1 MTVDAWLEAAIADAQ
16 RRGLTPLTVLLETL
30 ARSTA
35 ALRAADL
42 ELRSSPERDDKMG
55 PLTSNE

>member
-1 MTVDAWLEAAIADAQ
+1 MTVDSWLEAAIADAQ
-16 RRGLTPLTVLLETL
+16 RRGLKPLPALLETL

-42 ELRSSPERDDKMG
+42 EVRSVTQQDEKAGDRKAP
-55 PLTSNE
+55 

>member
-16 RRGLTPLTVLLETL
+16 RRGLTPLTALLETL

-35 ALRAADL
+35 ALRVADL
-42 ELRSSPERDDKMG
+42 ELRSSPARDE
-55 PLTSNE
+55 TSGATDVE

>member
-1 MTVDAWLEAAIADAQ
+1 MTVDSWLEAAIADAL
-16 RRGLTPLTVLLETL
+16 RRGLTPLTALLETL

-42 ELRSSPERDDKMG
+42 ELRASMPHDDKGG
-55 PLTSNE
+55 PANPQ